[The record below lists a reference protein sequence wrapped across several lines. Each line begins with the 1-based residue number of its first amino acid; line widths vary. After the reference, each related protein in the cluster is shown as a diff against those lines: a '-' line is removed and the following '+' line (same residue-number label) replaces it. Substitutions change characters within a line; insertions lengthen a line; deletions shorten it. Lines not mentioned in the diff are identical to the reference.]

1 MDVLARDALQI
12 LEAAAAVP
20 AASWTILIVDGGIR
34 MLAANDWPLES
45 LRREHGAERAYRVC
59 RAGDSVAVT
68 AESATLRCEFRK
80 PSPAAAARLL
90 LGAAG
95 GSAAR

>member
-1 MDVLARDALQI
+1 MDALARDALRI
-12 LEAAAAVP
+12 LEAAAAAP
-20 AASWTILIVDGGIR
+20 PASWTILIVDGGIR

-45 LRREHGAERAYRVC
+45 LRREHGAERAYRVS

-90 LGAAG
+90 LGATT